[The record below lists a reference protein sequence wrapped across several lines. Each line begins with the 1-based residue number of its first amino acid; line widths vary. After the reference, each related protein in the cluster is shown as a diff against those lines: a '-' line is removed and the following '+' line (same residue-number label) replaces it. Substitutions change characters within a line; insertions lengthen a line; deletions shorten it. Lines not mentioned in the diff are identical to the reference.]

1 MDKPTT
7 DPTKEH
13 VRIARAAGVVG
24 FATFLSRI
32 FGFLRDMV
40 VAGFF
45 GAGIATD
52 AFFVAFR
59 IPNLLRRLL
68 AEGALTIAFV
78 PVFTEYLK
86 TRPKK
91 DAFAFAGI
99 AFTLLSIVL
108 VAVTLAGI
116 LLSPWIVR
124 LIAPGFTEV
133 AGQYDLAVF
142 LTRLMFPY
150 IFFVSLVALAM
161 GILNS
166 LRHFAAP
173 ALAPVALNLSMIF
186 SVFFLARFFREPI
199 VALAVGVLAGGFLQL
214 VMQIPFLLKFGI
226 PLRPDFHFRHPGVRK
241 VGLLMLPAVFGA
253 AVYQINIFVGTLL
266 ASLLP
271 SGSVSYLYY
280 ADRIVELP
288 LGIFGI
294 AVGTAVLPSLSAHA
308 ADGAFDELRKT
319 VSFSTRL
326 ILFVTLPAM
335 VALVLLRVPII
346 SVLFQRGEFDLSST
360 LATADALLYYTL
372 GLWAFSVIRV
382 VVSAFYSLQD
392 TKTPVKVAFL
402 AFLVNVAVSV
412 ALMFP
417 MKHSG
422 LALATSVSTAV
433 NVGVLAII
441 LKKRI
446 GPFFDAPFYRSL
458 LRMSLAALAM
468 GAVIVL
474 WGAVAPWDLS
484 GRIAGR
490 LFHLAGAVVLGGVS
504 FFVFAH
510 LFRCDEMIFLVKNV
524 KRKLG
529 RTGGGA

>member
-1 MDKPTT
+1 MEESVKDRSG
-7 DPTKEH
+7 ERAR
-13 VRIARAAGVVG
+13 VARAAGVVG
-24 FATFLSRI
+24 LATMLSRV
-32 FGFLRDMV
+32 FGFVRDMV

-68 AEGALTIAFV
+68 AEGALTISFV

-86 TRPKK
+86 NRSKSEALT
-91 DAFAFAGI
+91 FANI
-99 AFTLLSIVL
+99 TFTLLTLVL
-108 VAVTLAGI
+108 VAVTGAGI

-124 LIAPGFTEV
+124 LIAPGFTQV
-133 AGQYDLAVF
+133 PGQYDLAVF

-150 IFFVSLVALAM
+150 IFFISLVALAM
-161 GILNS
+161 GVLNS

-186 SVFFLARFFREPI
+186 SVFLLVRFFQEPI
-199 VALAVGVLAGGFLQL
+199 VALAIGVLVGGLAQL
-214 VMQIPFLLKFGI
+214 LMQIPFLLRLGVRLK
-226 PLRPDFHFRHPGVRK
+226 PDFHFRHPGVRQI
-241 VGLLMLPAVFGA
+241 GLLMLPAVFGA

-271 SGSVSYLYY
+271 TGSVSYLYY

-288 LGIFGI
+288 LGVFAI
-294 AVGTAVLPSLSAHA
+294 AVGTAVLPSLSEHV
-308 ADGAFDELRKT
+308 ADGELDALRDT
-319 VSFSTRL
+319 LSFSLRL
-326 ILFVTLPAM
+326 ILFVTLPAT

-346 SVLFQRGEFDLSST
+346 SVLFQRGAFDLPAT

-372 GLWAFSVIRV
+372 GLWAFSLIRV

-392 TKTPVKVAFL
+392 TKTPVKVAFV

-422 LALATSVSTAV
+422 LALATSVSSAV
-433 NVGVLAII
+433 NVGI
-441 LKKRI
+441 LYVILRKRI
-446 GPFFDAPFYRSL
+446 GPFLGTLFAGSFF
-458 LRMSLAALAM
+458 RMSAAALAM

-474 WGAVAPWDLS
+474 WKAAVPWAPTGGTLN
-484 GRIAGR
+484 GV
-490 LFHLAGAVVLGGVS
+490 FFLAGAVFLGGVS
-504 FFVFAH
+504 FALFAH
-510 LFRCDEMIFLVKNV
+510 FFRCDEMRFLVKNV
-524 KRKLG
+524 RRKLG
-529 RTGGGA
+529 K

>member
-1 MDKPTT
+1 MEEPVKDRSP
-7 DPTKEH
+7 EQ
-13 VRIARAAGVVG
+13 VRVAKAAGVVG
-24 FATFLSRI
+24 LATMLSRI

-68 AEGALTIAFV
+68 AEGALTISFV

-86 TRPKK
+86 TRSKS
-91 DAFAFAGI
+91 DALTFANI
-99 AFTLLSIVL
+99 TFTLLTIVL
-108 VAVTLAGI
+108 VAVTMAGI

-124 LIAPGFTEV
+124 LIAPGFAHV
-133 AGQYDLAVF
+133 PGQYDLAVF

-150 IFFVSLVALAM
+150 IFFISLVALAM
-161 GILNS
+161 GVLNS

-186 SVFFLARFFREPI
+186 SVFFLTRFFQEPI
-199 VALAVGVLAGGFLQL
+199 VALAIGVLVGGLLQL
-214 VMQIPFLLKFGI
+214 VMQIPFLFRYGVR
-226 PLRPDFHFRHPGVRK
+226 LRPDFHFGHPGVRK
-241 VGLLMLPAVFGA
+241 IGLLMLPAVFGA

-280 ADRIVELP
+280 ADRVVELP
-288 LGIFGI
+288 LGVFAI
-294 AVGTAVLPSLSAHA
+294 AIGTASLPSLSEHV
-308 ADGAFDELRKT
+308 ADGEFDALRDT
-319 VSFSTRL
+319 LSFSIRL
-326 ILFVTLPAM
+326 ILFVTLPAT
-335 VALVLLRVPII
+335 VALVFLRVPII
-346 SVLFQRGEFDLSST
+346 SVLFQRGQFDLTST

-392 TKTPVKVAFL
+392 TKTPVKVAFV

-417 MKHSG
+417 LKHSG
-422 LALATSVSTAV
+422 LALATSVSSAV
-433 NVGVLAII
+433 NVGILAFI
-441 LKKRI
+441 LRKRI
-446 GPFFDAPFYRSL
+446 GPFIGAIFYGSL
-458 LRMSLAALAM
+458 FRMSLAALSM
-468 GAVIVL
+468 GAVILL
-474 WGAVAPWDLS
+474 WRVFMPWDP
-484 GRIAGR
+484 AGGTLYKV
-490 LFHLAGAVVLGGVS
+490 LFLAGAVSIGGLS
-504 FFVFAH
+504 FFLFAH

-524 KRKLG
+524 KRKL
-529 RTGGGA
+529 RK

>member
-1 MDKPTT
+1 MEEHTT
-7 DPTKEH
+7 DPSKEH
-13 VRIARAAGVVG
+13 VRIAKAAGVVG

-45 GAGIATD
+45 GAGVATD

-68 AEGALTIAFV
+68 AEGALTVAFV

-99 AFTLLSIVL
+99 AFTFLSIIL

-124 LIAPGFTEV
+124 LIAPGFTTV
-133 AGQYDLAVF
+133 PGQYDLAVF

-150 IFFVSLVALAM
+150 IFFISLVALAM
-161 GILNS
+161 GVLNS

-186 SVFFLARFFREPI
+186 SVFFLARFFQEPI
-199 VALAVGVLAGGFLQL
+199 VALAIGVLVGGFLQL
-214 VMQIPFLLKFGI
+214 VMQVPFLLRFGI
-226 PLRPDFHFRHPGVRK
+226 PLRPDFRFRHSGVRK
-241 VGLLMLPAVFGA
+241 VGILMLPAIFGA

-280 ADRIVELP
+280 ADRLVELP

-294 AVGTAVLPSLSAHA
+294 AVGTAVLPSLSAHVT
-308 ADGAFDELRKT
+308 DGALDDLRKT
-319 VSFSTRL
+319 LSFSTRI
-326 ILFVTLPAM
+326 ILFVTLPAT

-346 SVLFQRGEFDLSST
+346 SVLFERGQFDHSST
-360 LATADALLYYTL
+360 LATASALLFYTL

-382 VVSAFYSLQD
+382 IVSAFYSLQD

-417 MKHSG
+417 MKHNG
-422 LALATSVSTAV
+422 LALATSVSSAV
-433 NVGVLAII
+433 NVGILTLI

-446 GPFFDAPFYRSL
+446 GTFLDAPFFRSL
-458 LRMSLAALAM
+458 LRMSMAALAM

-474 WGAVAPWDLS
+474 WGAVVPWDPS
-484 GRIAGR
+484 AGIAR
-490 LFHLAGAVVLGGVS
+490 RVLHLIGAVVLGGGF

-510 LFRCDEMIFLVKNV
+510 LFRCAEMIFLVKNI

-529 RTGGGA
+529 ARRKGA